1 MYICMSYIHLLLWL
15 FLSEE
20 PLSRPSMDEV
30 AKRLETFYVGMCL
43 SEVKADLIQRQDQ
56 FDQLQK
62 EDTDYGVRELVL
74 AIVVAIESSGI

>member
-1 MYICMSYIHLLLWL
+1 MDISIYVYGF

-43 SEVKADLIQRQDQ
+43 SEVNADLIQRQDQ
-56 FDQLQK
+56 LDQLQK
-62 EDTDYGVRELVL
+62 EDADYGSRKSVAVAVIVELI
-74 AIVVAIESSGI
+74 ANSIYY